1 MAIDFLAIG
10 HLTHDRTPN
19 GFRLGGTV
27 SYAAVTAL
35 RLQRKPGVLTCGTL
49 IGADGQRPLLPGECS
64 NGARQFPQGI
74 ELHVAPSAVST
85 TFCNIYDGG
94 RRRQVIEALADP
106 IGIEMLPP
114 SWVDVPVVLLGPIA
128 NELTEEWTTAFP
140 RSLLGITPQGWMR
153 QWDSAGN
160 VSPTRWRDAGP
171 FLARADAVVL
181 SREDVGGDDPYIAHL
196 ASQTKLLVV
205 TDGWHGA
212 TLYTNGETYPVPP
225 RPTHEVDPTGA
236 GDVFAT
242 AFLIRLDET
251 SDPLKAAHFA
261 TAVASMSV
269 EASGI
274 DGIPDRGRV
283 EKSLASGS

>member
-1 MAIDFLAIG
+1 LAIDFLAIG

-35 RLQRKPGVLTCGTL
+35 RLKRKPGVLTCGTL
-49 IGADGQRPLLPGECS
+49 IGADGLRPPLPGQ
-64 NGARQFPQGI
+64 GANETQQFPKGI
-74 ELHVAPSAVST
+74 ELHVAPSEVST
-85 TFCNIYDGG
+85 TFSNIYDGG

-106 IGIEMLPP
+106 VRIEMLPP

-128 NELTEEWTTAFP
+128 NELTEEWLTAFP

-153 QWDSAGN
+153 KWDSVGN
-160 VSPTRWRDAGP
+160 VSPTRWCDAAP
-171 FLARADAVVL
+171 FLARADAVIL
-181 SREDVGGDDPYIAHL
+181 SREDVGGDDSYLAQL

-212 TLYTNGETYPVPP
+212 TLYTNGETIPVPP
-225 RPTHEVDPTGA
+225 RSTDEVDPTGA

-261 TAVASMSV
+261 TVVASMSV

-274 DGIPDRGRV
+274 DGIPDRKRV
-283 EKSLASGS
+283 EKSLAIGS